1 VTEVKARIGYLVGI
15 QLDSGHLDVEFNASP
30 DLTEEE
36 IFDLAITTIEHELGY
51 AKLDYVS

>member
-1 VTEVKARIGYLVGI
+1 MTEVKVRIGYLVGI

>member
-1 VTEVKARIGYLVGI
+1 MTEVKARIAYLVGI

-36 IFDLAITTIEHELGY
+36 IFDLAITTIEHELGH